1 MIVGVSEGCAL
12 ARLEKR
18 VGGTVRDVHLR
29 VVAEET
35 IAAGTLA
42 RAGAA
47 GAEEGDVAAGHGNA
61 AAGADDGDAV
71 AVDVRH
77 VEARAVALRGVE
89 G

>member
-12 ARLEKR
+12 ARLEEG

-29 VVAEET
+29 VVAEEI
-35 IAAGTLA
+35 IAARGLA

-47 GAEEGDVAAGHGNA
+47 GAEEGDVAAGDGDA
-61 AAGADDGDAV
+61 AAGADDRDAV